1 MLGPSLLITPAL
13 DQGATTVD
21 GVFPG
26 LSTGTR
32 WYDWYNQTAV
42 SALPYTNTTIDA
54 PLGHIPVYIRGGS
67 VLPQQEPL
75 LTTAACRNSSWSL
88 IAALDIEGSATGT
101 LYVDDGESLV
111 QEKTL
116 LVDFTVAGRALY
128 ASGRGLYADA
138 NALAN
143 VTVLGVAMGPSGN
156 GTGVTLNGATVPAG
170 SVSYDGTGQVLK
182 VTGLQNMTQAGAWAQ
197 DWVLRW

>member
-1 MLGPSLLITPAL
+1 MN
-13 DQGATTVD
+13 

-26 LSTGTR
+26 ISTGTR

-42 SALPYTNTTIDA
+42 SASAYTNTTIEA
-54 PLGHIPVYIRGGS
+54 RLGHIPVYIRGGS

-128 ASGRGLYADA
+128 ASGRGLYADT

-143 VTVLGVAMGPSGN
+143 VTVLGVGSVPGN
-156 GTGVTLNGATVPAG
+156 VTLNGAAVPG
-170 SVSYDGTGQVLK
+170 SAVTYDGTGQVLK
-182 VTGLQNMTQAGAWAQ
+182 VVGLQNMTQAGAWAQ

>member
-1 MLGPSLLITPAL
+1 M
-13 DQGATTVD
+13 
-21 GVFPG
+21 
-26 LSTGTR
+26 
-32 WYDWYNQTAV
+32 
-42 SALPYTNTTIDA
+42 
-54 PLGHIPVYIRGGS
+54 
-67 VLPQQEPL
+67 
-75 LTTAACRNSSWSL
+75 
-88 IAALDIEGSATGT
+88 
-101 LYVDDGESLV
+101 

-138 NALAN
+138 NGLAN

-156 GTGVTLNGATVPAG
+156 GTGVTLNGATVPSG